1 MIPYR
6 ILHITNDYSG
16 STVYKNLIHELD
28 NLGVSQI
35 IYNPIRDK
43 NRIGKNKIE
52 FKDTHSKIIYR
63 YILNYHIDR
72 VFYPYKTWKIFKDIQ
87 RQVNLSKVDFI
98 HAHTWYSDGGIAYL
112 LAKKYNIPY
121 LITIRN
127 TDLYVF
133 QKKLRYLHSFGKRIL
148 NKAENVV
155 LISPS
160 SKQKVFEL
168 SSLVHIKTE
177 LSYKLHLIPN
187 GVDSFWINNTI
198 KANSRDINDGLKLLY
213 IGKFSKRKNVVALQK
228 AIVQLNEQYEK
239 NIKLYLVGGGREQ
252 EEEVLKLV
260 EKHPNLFVF
269 HGVIYDKNELLKIYR
284 SCDVFAMPSKG
295 ETFGLVYIEAMLQ
308 GLPILYTRNE
318 GIDGFYDEKIGEAV
332 TIGDVSEIMEKL
344 LLLYENYNTYK
355 INIEL
360 LQRNHDWRLVAM
372 KYLSL
377 YDSIY
382 IE

>member
-121 LITIRN
+121 MITIRN

-160 SKQKVFEL
+160 SKQKVLEL
-168 SSLVHIKTE
+168 SSLAHIKTE

-198 KANSRDINDGLKLLY
+198 KANSRAINDGLKLLY

-228 AIVQLNEQYEK
+228 AIVQLNEQYGK

-360 LQRNHDWRLVAM
+360 LQRNHDWRLIAM

>member
-121 LITIRN
+121 MITIRN

-160 SKQKVFEL
+160 SKQKVLEL
-168 SSLVHIKTE
+168 SSLAHIKTE

-198 KANSRDINDGLKLLY
+198 KANSRAINDGLKLLY

-360 LQRNHDWRLVAM
+360 LQRNHDWRLIAM